1 MGPNECKYCGCR
13 EIRTETDS
21 AIHFRC
27 FSSYW
32 HDGDE
37 WNISNN
43 CAAVCAVQFVEL
55 RERVQRAVE
64 VLEGARRICVVISDE
79 NDDPLDSEHDGVIY
93 IEAAEADQAAAILR
107 GNSPETPDSSP
118 ITADDLA
125 VAEDR
130 IRRSIDALKAATR
143 YRVTPQTRRTIE
155 WEQTV
160 DGIVADS
167 AAVDEALAILEGE
180 RDETT

>member
-125 VAEDR
+125 VADYYEAVRQRVPWMVSVEHIEGLVEGYRRCGVSVWQTADE
-130 IRRSIDALKAATR
+130 IRK
-143 YRVTPQTRRTIE
+143 VH
-155 WEQTV
+155 
-160 DGIVADS
+160 G
-167 AAVDEALAILEGE
+167 GE
-180 RDETT
+180 RGQAE